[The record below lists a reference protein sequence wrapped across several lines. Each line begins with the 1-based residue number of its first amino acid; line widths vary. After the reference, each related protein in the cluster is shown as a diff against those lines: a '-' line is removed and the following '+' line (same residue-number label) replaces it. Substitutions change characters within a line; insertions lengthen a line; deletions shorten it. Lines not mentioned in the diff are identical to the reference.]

1 VSRVGTDLSVAPNRN
16 YRIPGG
22 VLGEFVELLWLYEI
36 PPRAHAQERML
47 PMATTELVIDLA
59 GGMANS
65 PPALVVGP
73 HSEYWA
79 LDTSRATAVIGVHFR
94 PGGAF
99 PFFGVPADELHN
111 VRVSLDALWGSNA
124 AHLLEQVRAGS
135 SPEAKFDVLERALTR
150 AARTLS
156 RHRAVDFALRE
167 LSGASGQRSIT
178 AVVDAVGMSQ
188 RRFLER
194 FRGEVGMAPKLYAR
208 VQRFQ
213 AVVRTVQARRDVN
226 WTDIAATCGYFDQA
240 HFNHDFRAFSGLTP
254 TDYFAARGPDLNH
267 VPLPR

>member
-1 VSRVGTDLSVAPNRN
+1 MSISASRN

-36 PPRAHAQERML
+36 PPGAHGQERML

-59 GGMANS
+59 GETAHS
-65 PPALVVGP
+65 PLALVVGP

-79 LDTSRATAVIGVHFR
+79 LDASRARTVIGVHFR

-99 PFFGVPADELHN
+99 PFFGVPAGELHN
-111 VRVSLDALWGSNA
+111 VRVSLDALWGSDA
-124 AHLLEQVRAGS
+124 ARLVEQVRAGA
-135 SPEAKFDVLERALTR
+135 SPEGKFAVLERLLLGT
-150 AARTLS
+150 ARTLS

-167 LSGASGQRSIT
+167 LCGASGQRSIT
-178 AVVDAVGMSQ
+178 DVVNAVGMSQ

-194 FRGEVGMAPKLYAR
+194 FRAEVGMAPKLYAR

-213 AVVRTVQARRDVN
+213 AVVQAVQHRRDVN
-226 WTDIAATCGYFDQA
+226 WTDLAAACGYFDQA
-240 HFNHDFRAFSGLTP
+240 HFIHDFQRFTGQP
-254 TDYFAARGPDLNH
+254 
-267 VPLPR
+267 PRQFFTSANYW